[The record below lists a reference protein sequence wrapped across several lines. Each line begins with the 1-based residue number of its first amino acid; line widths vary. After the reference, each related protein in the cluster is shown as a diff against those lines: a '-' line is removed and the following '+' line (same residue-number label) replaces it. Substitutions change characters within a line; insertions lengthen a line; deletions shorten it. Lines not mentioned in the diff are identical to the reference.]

1 MGSVTM
7 IDAPPGVQDPYP
19 VYGYVLLYD
28 GTSVGGYAPFAS
40 AGGATVRVTWMNSS
54 LAAPTTITTVSNAA
68 GQFSV
73 DILNYTQL
81 DPFGIEVSATFEAPY
96 GNVGYNWT
104 VLDVIANP
112 GGVREDVVCGIPYN
126 VTIFNP
132 LPLATVIAG
141 SPFQVDWN
149 ITDYAGVLCQGYFTT
164 AGINDPFS
172 WLAQDPAFIPPPA
185 TTWDGTSTVAGPG
198 IVGPGIGQDF
208 LTLNFGPLCWIN
220 ITEGGD
226 ELPAPDNF
234 LTTWGPI
241 TSQINGVPVDMYLKD
256 YDNITLQV
264 LIGFFTWELVQGW
277 NIVSAPQLAV
287 GYGLNAVFDA
297 DDAMNHCFDYT
308 QDANMAMAQRVL
320 PGTNPSTYVVN
331 DYGIGEAAAFLID
344 EVHSYWF
351 YCSIVPVFSGIIP
364 FNSTNYTTGVWDPVG
379 LRWSMPCPIEV
390 GWNLIGFTRNYT
402 TLGWVVPPTASMF
415 TDGTIDPD
423 LDIAG
428 AIFKIVATDWNQAPQ
443 WYNSYV
449 ATDAFPGM
457 PTHNWAWDFAYDP
470 NNPGN
475 GFFLWSD
482 TAVTLDFNVNQ

>member
-81 DPFGIEVSATFEAPY
+81 DAFGIEVSATFEAPF

-104 VLDVIANP
+104 VLDVITNP
-112 GGVREDVVCGIPYN
+112 GGVREDVVCGVPYN

-132 LPLATVIAG
+132 LPLATVVAG

-149 ITDYAGVLCQGYFTT
+149 ITDIGGVLCQGYFTT

-172 WLAQDPAFIPPPA
+172 WLAQDPAFVAPPA
-185 TTWDGTSTVAGPG
+185 STWDGLASAGPG
-198 IVGPGIGQDF
+198 IVAPGIGQDF

-220 ITEGGD
+220 ITEGGA

-234 LTTWGPI
+234 LTTWGAIVTP
-241 TSQINGVPVDMYLKD
+241 INGVPTDMWLKD
-256 YDNITLQV
+256 YDNITLNV
-264 LIGFFTWELVQGW
+264 LVGFFTWELVQGW
-277 NIVSAPQLAV
+277 NIVSAPQEAV

-308 QDANMAMAQRVL
+308 QDPNMAMAQRVL

-331 DYGIGEAAAFLID
+331 DYGIGEAAAFPID
-344 EVHSYWF
+344 EVHGYWF
-351 YCSIVPVFSGIIP
+351 YCSIVPVFTGIVP

-379 LRWSMPCPIEV
+379 MRWSMPCPIEV
-390 GWNLIGFTRNYT
+390 GWNLIGFTHNYT
-402 TLGWVVPPTASMF
+402 VAAWLTPPTASMF

-423 LDIAG
+423 LNIAG
-428 AIFKIVATDWNQAPQ
+428 PIFKIVATDWNQAPQ

-470 NNPGN
+470 FNPGN